1 VCDGAAFGADA
12 RGEEGVA
19 DAGPPDCDA
28 LLKDIAAGRVLG
40 PSPSLGQLYRE
51 QSRQEAALR
60 AAFVEVLDRHPA
72 WPWLSCVRGIGPTL
86 AAQLLAR
93 LDLARAPHP
102 SSFWAYCGLAT
113 VAATRWRCAAC
124 GAAVLVPEGR
134 GVPASH
140 LAGAG
145 RGASA
150 ARGRSRAATTR
161 AARASPSRATC
172 AARRAPSIPGRSAC
186 ATWWASRSHRQGGRY
201 KAFLAA
207 RSARYEAERP
217 DWSAQHRWFAAL
229 RVTEKLFLA
238 HLWDRVARRGGAAR
252 RAAAV
257 RRRRG
262 IGDAPLDPWAMIDRE
277 REGVAGAPH
286 ADRRTWGARPA
297 AAGREASP
305 NARGAATAWSACGCQ
320 PDVVR
325 SPLNPMAS

>member
-1 VCDGAAFGADA
+1 VCDGAAFEADA
-12 RGEEGVA
+12 GGEEGAA

-134 GVPASH
+134 AVPTSH

-145 RGASA
+145 RARERCTGAL
-150 ARGRSRAATTR
+150 ARCDDAR
-161 AARASPSRATC
+161 AARVAQPCHVRGAPRAFD
-172 AARRAPSIPGRSAC
+172 PGAKRVCYLVGLSF
-186 ATWWASRSHRQGGRY
+186 TRQGGHY
-201 KAFLAA
+201 KAFLRA
-207 RSARYEAERP
+207 RSARYATERP
-217 DWSAQHRWFAAL
+217 DWSAKHRWFAAL

-238 HLWDRVARRGGAAR
+238 HLWTAWREAEGLPVAAR
-252 RAAAV
+252 PFAAAG
-257 RRRRG
+257 G
-262 IGDAPLDPWAMIDRE
+262 IADAPLDPWAMVDRE
-277 REGVAGAPH
+277 REA
-286 ADRRTWGARPA
+286 RRPA
-297 AAGREASP
+297 AR
-305 NARGAATAWSACGCQ
+305 RATG
-320 PDVVR
+320 
-325 SPLNPMAS
+325 